1 MAPLMAFQR
10 TVLGRTRRGRLEK
23 GTLGGHRATARR
35 GCRAAVGG
43 RTVAGAGPAPRV
55 GLGSARRGSAARLL
69 HLAALHSCAGQ
80 TGVLGCDARKASG
93 AALSPSRRDPGSRRR
108 PERPGRPT
116 QDRRGASFP
125 PSRLLAGQSRRR
137 PCSYRPMGNAPP
149 GGGRAADGRYPMGSA
164 VRDGSFCREEAAA
177 LRGFTCGGGGA
188 EVRRAG
194 RWLQRDVE

>member
-1 MAPLMAFQR
+1 MRLFLTLVLAPLMAFQR

-108 PERPGRPT
+108 PANGRGGPRTTSGARRFRLRACTATNHGAAPGRADQWGAPRQAVGGPPT
-116 QDRRGASFP
+116 AVTRWAARCATGAFAERR
-125 PSRLLAGQSRRR
+125 LRR
-137 PCSYRPMGNAPP
+137 
-149 GGGRAADGRYPMGSA
+149 
-164 VRDGSFCREEAAA
+164 
-177 LRGFTCGGGGA
+177 
-188 EVRRAG
+188 
-194 RWLQRDVE
+194 